1 MAINDNTSSDDLLMG
16 ILNDPNK
23 SDEDKIKEYTNI
35 LAGQQ
40 NEETNLSQ
48 ENQIQNTEKKIQSV
62 LNDENISNED
72 KIKEYEKLVSPEV
85 KEEVLSKEDTSQNKP
100 PSWYVPPTEESM
112 KRYDTQGNLI
122 TQSQKNIFG
131 EYNVLTYDQM
141 QKDIENKKKTEH
153 YNKQH
158 ELKKNI
164 NKKNNGLF
172 DFIVSDD
179 IGKTS
184 EKIDE
189 FFRQKPNEAQAQ
201 LENMFGKGDE
211 SPFEY
216 EETRDKYNFNKL
228 KVKHKESGKEIDLD
242 FVTGDFINSNNKL
255 FNFLNKN
262 LSKEEKLNARK
273 NQNLLVEEYEM
284 YPIDLSE
291 GQKNNIKNKYISVK
305 DKDGNELNN
314 IFEPQKEQVFYGEEW
329 EQYYTVETQPYEEEL
344 ERAKQDLINQGFE
357 NPSKEDIEKVARELI
372 IKKETR
378 EEEKQQITTFM
389 NDVEETE
396 IYNRVKVGS
405 NLKNENDIKAQVT
418 YELEYKKK
426 LDDLMNSPYATV
438 VNDMNTFFNDPTAR
452 FAIGDEE
459 NYVTLEDGRNVPEQ
473 IWNAYKTSSAT
484 INSEINDFENWLNS
498 NAERIENLEDSDY
511 KNNLIQR
518 NYNDWEKFKYNIG
531 SGFARIVVKG
541 MYGGS
546 KMTSALIGVD
556 NKTLDKTML
565 SMDKA
570 NAIYRE
576 SFQPDIEFKNAFKKG
591 NFGRFLGQ
599 EIGNQI
605 PIFATIATPGVGIP
619 LLGMSSSGDNWTDM
633 LREDAQNPS
642 NESSLLKKTLTSA
655 GYGTAEIIFDRYLTL
670 PVMKR
675 SWAAMY
681 GTSSKSMQSG
691 LDGIKQHFIQNGQR
705 QLLIDPALETSS
717 EGLTTVTQN
726 ILTGRP
732 VTEDLDHALFSGGMF
747 GYMFSGTPFVKGV
760 MINTFSNSEVK
771 QKYRDNLTK
780 LTDLKIQ
787 LDGTNKYIKPST
799 AKILNEQ
806 VEALENENNQILEDV
821 ENRMKNMSPK
831 YVEQFL
837 DVVSKQEVVRNQAKK
852 ITNDSSLDS
861 ETKRKALD
869 NLQDQFDKNQA
880 IIDML
885 KDPKAF
891 GNKYNGFLASNKKED
906 VDRKQE
912 ILGQATS
919 ELIEEG
925 KTEPNDKQIQERA
938 RLIYNTQEINN
949 DFKSK
954 RGKTKLGRSILNFQ
968 NQEEAIEEINKLD
981 NVSDANKA
989 AAIKNIEEGGH
1000 GANMPTTD
1008 GNYIP
1013 FQVVENM
1020 AKDDRTETRTHEL
1033 GHTIL
1038 SEAIG
1043 QNSEAFTDIAN
1054 QLLQYTKNQN
1064 PNLYALLV
1072 GETQGMG
1079 ADEVITRYME
1089 LVAEGKI
1096 DLNSKNNKGLGAVM
1110 GFLFGKGVA
1119 KATNSDFDFNFEGE
1133 TDAVAFVTNLA
1144 KKIKAGTLTLEQR
1157 KAIKKSKI
1165 AQEAALLNR
1174 LFGEGKNAE
1183 TKRSEALKKNTVEI
1197 VKENDRLSAIVAK
1210 KSEEESISLKEA
1222 VTQRI
1227 KDQLVVNNMAIAN
1240 KLARQAYDRG
1250 RGILTQD
1257 KAIPLEDFQQEFLY
1271 ELVKL
1276 SNTWNPGVN
1285 PNFGAYVNDILPKR
1299 YGQILEGL
1307 KGKSVESVS
1316 MSTKEGDIDFADT
1329 DIAVGG
1335 GVSAKQAEGKI
1346 VNKELGLDSKK
1357 VSEIENVVKNA
1368 NVPLEN
1374 LTYKGVK
1381 KLITNGPL
1389 NKVLDIVSKDF
1400 GVDANRIRKNQDL
1413 DGKQR
1418 EAARNKIVELSN
1430 KGNLIDMLPEG
1441 TDRSG
1446 KATGV
1451 APSLLN
1457 KFYIK
1462 GGRAKVAEGA
1472 TAAGLPI
1479 QVKKPNITN
1488 KDFLAEFGINPDGT
1502 TKKGT
1507 SLDGALRA
1515 FITQVAQLE
1524 ANQQI
1529 RKNAIEQGVPTPIVE
1544 KVGEGKSEVMFS
1556 QRVNTIINVRDSF
1569 ELETKGVDKLLSGV
1583 YKLAKTF
1590 NLRKQEGREAFIKAI
1605 EKDLLPLM
1613 PKDFWFGEDSTVFT
1627 ASNKAYGLSMGK
1639 YKKGDVIPKGKKIGD
1654 FKYPE
1659 QAAAYNDLRDRIKAL
1674 KDSDNVKF
1682 GKDIKD
1688 SNGNVID
1695 FKVSSYNTLF
1705 ETPAKIKKNLANGNI
1720 KKFNDKVSIIHK
1732 EMWKRFNEAI
1742 RKDKN
1747 KASIIGT
1754 YLKLVGNDTSHWHKL
1769 GAQFVG
1775 YSTNIT
1781 GTRFEY
1787 EHAMPA
1793 TAAYL
1798 YLLDASLSGNNFNAS
1813 YDLVMNNY
1821 KLIALDKVMDKKL
1834 TAAKL
1839 QRMMPKDWSVI
1850 DNNWWDRYFNSD
1862 VVGVDGIGIDPNS
1875 IVGLDGKTFGENL
1888 GINSSGD
1895 PSIVKTSRKTINKI
1909 NNAIEA
1915 FNKQAEAV
1923 KKINQEIQ
1931 KDLEKRGYTF
1941 VEKTK
1946 MSKGQSASE
1955 MIKIIEEDLKKKGY
1969 TFSGTVSS
1977 SEFKKIGNWRIDTR
1991 TKEGRDFIKE
2001 MESIPTVSSSEP
2013 SRVTKG
2019 MSTFDFDETLIIDG
2033 ENFVVAT
2040 DPKTGEKINIKSGDW
2055 PTKGP
2060 ELAEQGYKFNFD
2072 DFVNVRGGVD
2082 GPLLQKMKNQIDKYG
2097 PQNVFVLT
2105 ARPQEAATA
2114 IDGWLKSKGINIP
2127 FENITGLADSRG
2139 EAKADWMLEK
2149 FAEGYNDMYF
2159 VDDALPNV
2167 KAVKNVLEQLDIK
2180 SKVVQAKIKFSLKA
2194 PLDFNIILEQSKGV
2208 AAGKRFSVAEARKRG
2223 ISKGRFAFFV
2233 PPSAE
2238 DFKGLLYSFLGKG
2251 KEGDAHMKFFK
2262 DNLLDP
2268 YAKGYRQWNT
2278 YKQAMAND
2286 YAALKKQF
2294 KGVGKILNNKVKDT
2308 SFTNDAAIRV
2318 YLWDKAGFEIPGI
2331 SKTLQDKLVN
2341 QVNNN
2346 PELKQFAEGLS
2357 IVSRRPEGYVQP
2369 SEYWTAQTIG
2379 SDLNNIVNKVGRKD
2393 FLAEWIENKDVIFSP
2408 ENLNK
2413 IEAIYGSGFREA
2425 LENMLYRME
2434 NGTNRTT
2441 GKDKTVN
2448 KFLNWINGSVGATMF
2463 VNIRS
2468 AVLQT
2473 ISTVNFINW
2482 GDNNVFK
2489 ASKAFANQPQFW
2501 KDFAFIFNSP
2511 MLKQRRAGLQIDV
2524 SASELTRAFADGRS
2538 KPEAIIAYLLEKGFT
2553 PTKIADSFAISLGGS
2568 TFYRNRLNT
2577 YLKQGMSE
2585 AKAKEQAFLDF
2596 QEIAE
2601 ETQQSSRPDL
2611 ISMQQA
2617 GVLGRI
2623 ILAWQ
2628 NTPMQ
2633 MTRLTKK
2640 AMSDL
2645 INRRGSDKAN
2655 ISRIIYYGVVQ
2666 NVIFG
2671 ALQTGLMF
2679 MLFGNDEDEEK
2690 KKKMELRVANGA
2702 FDTLLRGTGVYG
2714 AAVSTLKNV
2723 LLKWRE
2729 ESKKGWNRDDMNIAQ
2744 EAINLS
2750 PPIGSKLRKIM
2761 NAVRTEKYN
2770 RGVSKQIGLRIENPN
2785 LSIATNLTEALTN
2798 IPVARVLSKANNLE
2812 EALTGNHEL
2821 WQRVALVSGWSTWSV
2836 GVKDEEL
2843 EEAKADAKE
2852 ARKIKKDKEKAIK
2865 KEEKKK
2871 IKEEEKKK
2879 VEEKKKEEG
2888 IKKVRCSAIK
2898 SDGTR
2903 CKITVETK
2911 AKSAKCM
2918 YHKEYTKEEEKKGT
2932 DRDGDGVKEFR
2943 CTATKSNGE
2952 RCKNRTE
2959 NKSKKCY
2966 AHQ

>member
-1 MAINDNTSSDDLLMG
+1 
-16 ILNDPNK
+16 
-23 SDEDKIKEYTNI
+23 
-35 LAGQQ
+35 
-40 NEETNLSQ
+40 
-48 ENQIQNTEKKIQSV
+48 
-62 LNDENISNED
+62 
-72 KIKEYEKLVSPEV
+72 
-85 KEEVLSKEDTSQNKP
+85 
-100 PSWYVPPTEESM
+100 
-112 KRYDTQGNLI
+112 
-122 TQSQKNIFG
+122 
-131 EYNVLTYDQM
+131 M

-216 EETRDKYNFNKL
+216 EETWDKYNLNKL
-228 KVKHKESGKEIDLD
+228 KVKHKASGEEIDLD
-242 FVTGDFINSNNKL
+242 FVTGNFVNSNNKL
-255 FNFLNKN
+255 FNFLNQN

-314 IFEPQKEQVFYGEEW
+314 IFEPQKENIYHVLSGELSH
-329 EQYYTVETQPYEEEL
+329 VETTQPYEEEL
-344 ERAKQDLINQGFE
+344 KQAKQNLINQGFE
-357 NPSKEDIEKVARELI
+357 NPSKEDIERVARELI

-405 NLKNENDIKAQVT
+405 NLKNENDIKAQVA

-426 LDDLMNSPYATV
+426 LDDLMSSPYATV
-438 VNDMNTFFNDPTAR
+438 VNDMNTFFNDPTAK

-473 IWNAYKTSSAT
+473 RWNAYKTSSAA
-484 INSEINDFENWLNS
+484 INSEINDFENWLDGH
-498 NAERIENLEDSDY
+498 AERIENLEDSDY

-531 SGFARIVVKG
+531 SGFSRIVVKG

-576 SFQPDIEFKNAFKKG
+576 SFQPDVEFKNAFKKG

-605 PIFATIATPGVGIP
+605 PIFATIAIPGVGIP
-619 LLGMSSSGDNWTDM
+619 SLGLSSSGDNWTDM
-633 LREDAQNPS
+633 LREDAQNPG
-642 NESSLLKKTLTSA
+642 NESSLLKKTATSI
-655 GYGTAEIIFDRYLTL
+655 GYGTAEVVFDKYLTL

-675 SWAAMY
+675 SWGAMY
-681 GTSSKSMQSG
+681 GTGKKSMQSG
-691 LDGIKQHFIQNGQR
+691 LDGIKQHFIQNGKR
-705 QLLIDPALETSS
+705 QLVIDPVLEMSS
-717 EGLTTVTQN
+717 EGLTTVSQN
-726 ILTGRP
+726 LLTGRP
-732 VTEDLDHALFSGGMF
+732 ITENLDHSLFSGGMF
-747 GYMFSGTPFVKGV
+747 GVGFGHVPFYKGV
-760 MINTFSNSEVK
+760 MMNTFSNSEVK

-787 LDGTNKYIKPST
+787 LDRTDKYIKPET
-799 AKILNEQ
+799 VKILNEQ

-837 DVVSKQEVVRNQAKK
+837 DVVSKQEVIRNQARK
-852 ITNDSSLDS
+852 ITNDSSLDN
-861 ETKRKALD
+861 ETKRNTLD
-869 NLQDQFDKNQA
+869 DLQDQFDKNQA

-925 KTEPNDKQIQERA
+925 KTEPNDKQIQEKA

-1020 AKDDRTETRTHEL
+1020 AKDDRLETRTHEL

-1096 DLNSKNNKGLGAVM
+1096 NLNSKNNKGLGAVM

-1119 KATNSDFDFNFEGE
+1119 KSTNSDFDFNFEGE

-1144 KKIKAGTLTLEQR
+1144 KKIKAGTLTLEDR
-1157 KAIKKSKI
+1157 KSIKKSKV

-1174 LFGEGKNAE
+1174 IFGEGKKGE
-1183 TKRSEALKKNTVEI
+1183 TKKSEALKKNTVEI
-1197 VKENDRLSAIVAK
+1197 VKENDRLSSVVAK
-1210 KSEEESISLKEA
+1210 KSEEENISLKEA

-1227 KDQLVVNNMAIAN
+1227 KDQLVVNNMATAN
-1240 KLARQAYDRG
+1240 KLARQAYNRG
-1250 RGILTQD
+1250 IGILTQD

-1276 SNTWNPGVN
+1276 SNTWNPSVN

-1329 DIAVGG
+1329 GIAVGG
-1335 GVSAKQAEGKI
+1335 GVSVKQAEGKI

-1357 VSEIENVVKNA
+1357 VSEIKSVVKNA
-1368 NVPLEN
+1368 NIPLEN

-1381 KLITNGPL
+1381 KLINDSNKDELKKLRKQDKTIKISDKTIVPKGPL
-1389 NKVLDIVSKDF
+1389 YKVLDAVASEF
-1400 GVDANRIRKNQDL
+1400 GVNAKRILADQNL
-1413 DGKQR
+1413 NGPQR
-1418 EAARNKIVELSN
+1418 EAARKKIVELSE

-1451 APSLLN
+1451 APSLLK

-1462 GGRAKVAEGA
+1462 GAPVK
-1472 TAAGLPI
+1472 AADTGSTQGLPV
-1479 QVKKPNITN
+1479 QVKKPNVTN

-1507 SLDGALRA
+1507 SFDGAIMAL
-1515 FITQVAQLE
+1515 ITQLAQLE

-1544 KVGEGKSEVMFS
+1544 KIGVGKSEVMFS
-1556 QRVNTIINVRDSF
+1556 QKVNTIINVRDSF

-1627 ASNKAYGLSMGK
+1627 ASNKAYGLRMSTTDGK
-1639 YKKGDVIPKGKKIGD
+1639 RKNKNNEYL
-1654 FKYPE
+1654 YPE
-1659 QAAAYNDLRDRIKAL
+1659 QAAAYEDLRNRIKAL
-1674 KDSDNVKF
+1674 KDSDDVKF

-1705 ETPAKIKKNLANGNI
+1705 ETPAKIEKNLANGNI

-1754 YLKLVGNDTSHWHKL
+1754 YLKLVSNDTSHWHKL

-1798 YLLDASLSGNNFNAS
+1798 YLLDASLSGNDFNTS

-1821 KLIALDKVMDKKL
+1821 KLIALDKAMDKKL

-1839 QRMMPKDWSVI
+1839 QRMMPKNWSVI

-1862 VVGVDGIGIDPNS
+1862 VAAIDGGINPNS
-1875 IVGLDGKTFGENL
+1875 IVDINGKGFGDLFNINADGN
-1888 GINSSGD
+1888 
-1895 PSIVKTSRKTINKI
+1895 PSIVKTSRRQIKNTQ
-1909 NNAIEA
+1909 NAIEA

-2060 ELAEQGYKFNFD
+2060 ELAAQGYEFNFD

-2127 FENITGLADSRG
+2127 FGNITGLADSRG

-2278 YKQAMAND
+2278 YKQAMADD

-2294 KGVGKILNNKVKDT
+2294 PNVSKILNDKVKGT
-2308 SFTNDAAIRV
+2308 SFTNDSAIRV

-2331 SKTLQDKLVN
+2331 SKTLQDKLVK
-2341 QVNNN
+2341 QVNSN

-2357 IVSRRPEGYVQP
+2357 IISRRPEGYVEP
-2369 SEYWTAQTIG
+2369 EGYWIAQTIG
-2379 SDLNNIVNKVGRKD
+2379 SDLNNVVGKVARKE
-2393 FLAEWIENKDVIFSP
+2393 FLSEWINNKDVIFN
-2408 ENLNK
+2408 EDNLNK

-2463 VNIRS
+2463 WNMRS
-2468 AVLQT
+2468 AILQT

-2482 GDNNVFK
+2482 GDNNIFK

-2501 KDFAFIFNSP
+2501 KDFAFIFNSD

-2524 SASELTRAFADGRS
+2524 SASELTKAFADGRS
-2538 KPEAIIAYLLEKGFT
+2538 KPEAVIAYLLEKGFT
-2553 PTKIADSFAISLGGS
+2553 PTKMADSFAIALGGS

-2585 AKAKEQAFLDF
+2585 TKAKEQAFLDF

-2645 INRRGSDKAN
+2645 VNRRGSDKAN

-2761 NAVRTEKYN
+2761 NAVKTEKYN
-2770 RGVSKQIGLRIENPN
+2770 KGVSEQIGLRIENPN

-2798 IPVARVLSKANNLE
+2798 IPVARTLNKMNNIE

-2821 WQRVALVSGWSTWSV
+2821 WQRVALVSGWSRWSV

-2852 ARKIKKDKEKAIK
+2852 ARKIKRDKEKAIK
-2865 KEEKKK
+2865 KEEEKK

-2903 CKITVETK
+2903 CKIKVETK
-2911 AKSAKCM
+2911 AKSVKCM
-2918 YHKEYTKEEEKKGT
+2918 YHKEYTEEEEKKGT
-2932 DRDGDGVKEFR
+2932 DRDGDGIKEFR

-2959 NKSKKCY
+2959 NKNKKCY